1 MSYIPILVALRTW
14 DHVSIAGTWTR
25 VARVKAEYPNQ
36 LEYNGLDII
45 KETFITPKKRYFN
58 MAEFGSISKCIPIP
72 RSMLEHVLYSR
83 EQLTLVIG
91 RIVQDT

>member
-36 LEYNGLDII
+36 LDYNGLDKI
-45 KETFITPKKRYFN
+45 KETFVTPTKWYFD
-58 MAEFGSISKCIPIP
+58 MAESGSITNVYQYLDLCLSYIEPK
-72 RSMLEHVLYSR
+72 V
-83 EQLTLVIG
+83 
-91 RIVQDT
+91 